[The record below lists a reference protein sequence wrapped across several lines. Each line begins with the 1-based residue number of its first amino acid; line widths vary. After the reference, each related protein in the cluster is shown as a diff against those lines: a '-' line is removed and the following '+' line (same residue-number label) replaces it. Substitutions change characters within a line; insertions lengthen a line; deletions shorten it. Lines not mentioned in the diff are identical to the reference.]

1 MFKRILYEQ
10 AFRQRLYSSKFQL
23 SRFSTAASADLKI
36 DYVASASKRPA
47 THLKRE
53 VDRIQEE
60 NKDHI
65 LLVQVGGFYEIYG
78 TY

>member
-1 MFKRILYEQ
+1 MFKRLQEMI
-10 AFRQRLYSSKFQL
+10 KI
-23 SRFSTAASADLKI
+23 RFSTMQNLDLKI
-36 DYVASASKRPA
+36 DYAAGSSKRPA

-53 VDRIQEE
+53 VDRIQNE

-78 TY
+78 ILTAYPRLRIIS